1 LYINLK
7 KCAFATDC
15 VEFLGFIVRTDGVMM
30 DPSRV
35 ETVLKW
41 PTPASF
47 KDVQI
52 FIGFANFY

>member
-15 VEFLGFIVRTDGVMM
+15 VKFLRFIVRTDSVMI
-30 DPSRV
+30 DPSCV

-41 PTPASF
+41 LTLASF
-47 KDVQI
+47 KDV
-52 FIGFANFY
+52 